1 MKLEPHKL
9 ALSNANF
16 SNKINVM
23 KKKAGKVE
31 IEKNRY
37 PPVGERKKE
46 WGGAEQIKS
55 ETEEQKCLIKLK
67 YRVFYKTL

>member
-9 ALSNANF
+9 ALPNANF

-37 PPVGERKKE
+37 PPSRGEEKRVG
-46 WGGAEQIKS
+46 GGQN
-55 ETEEQKCLIKLK
+55 KLK
-67 YRVFYKTL
+67 VKQKSRNV